1 MELLT
6 MEFSIVVILVILGGW
21 LSGKLFSK
29 VGLPNVVGMLFWGI
43 CIGVLWISSIP
54 LVLFQLEH
62 FLKTLAL
69 IVILLRAGL
78 AIHKRALKDVGKAA
92 LLMSFLPCLMEGVV
106 LTFVI
111 MYFFGFEFFI
121 AGLAGFMLAAVSPAI
136 VVPSMLEMKEN
147 GSSAN
152 EKLSTLILT
161 GSSLDDVLAITMFS
175 IFLAMAAGVET
186 GIRGSLAYIPV
197 SILLGILPG
206 IALGFIMVWL
216 FQNILKK
223 LRATEKIIILLMVCL
238 LLVELG
244 SLLNSAAF
252 LGIIL
257 IGFILLHKDEKTAH
271 EMSKKISGL
280 WVLSEIILF
289 VLIGISVDLQVA
301 YSAGLISLLVISI
314 GLLFRAIGVYIAT
327 IPSNLTIKERKFCM
341 IAYIPKATVQAAL
354 GGIPLAMGITGGK
367 IILAIA
373 ALSIV
378 FTAPI
383 GAIGIKIYKKKLL

>member
-1 MELLT
+1 

-257 IGFILLHKDEKTAH
+257 IGFILLHKEEKTAH
-271 EMSKKISGL
+271 EMSKKLSGL

>member
-161 GSSLDDVLAITMFS
+161 CSSLDDVLAITMFS

-271 EMSKKISGL
+271 EMSKKLSGL

>member
-271 EMSKKISGL
+271 EMSKKLSGL

>member
-1 MELLT
+1 MELLN

-54 LVLFQLEH
+54 LVLFQLEP
-62 FLKTLAL
+62 FLKTFAL

-92 LLMSFLPCLMEGVV
+92 LLMSFLPCLLEGVA

-111 MYFFGFEFFI
+111 MYFFGFELFI

-136 VVPSMLEMKEN
+136 VVPCMLEMKEN

-175 IFLAMAAGVET
+175 IFLAMARGVET

-197 SILLGILPG
+197 SIMLGILPG

-244 SLLNSAAF
+244 SMLNSAAF

-257 IGFILLHKDEKTAH
+257 IGFILLHKEEKTAH
-271 EMSKKISGL
+271 EMSKKLSGL

-301 YSAGLISLLVISI
+301 YSAGLVSLLVISI
-314 GLLFRAIGVYIAT
+314 GLLFRSIGVYIAT
-327 IPSNLTIKERKFCM
+327 MPSNLTMKERKFCM

-354 GGIPLAMGITGGK
+354 GGNSFSDGNHRWRNYTCDSCSFNSVHRSNWSHRNKSL
-367 IILAIA
+367 
-373 ALSIV
+373 
-378 FTAPI
+378 
-383 GAIGIKIYKKKLL
+383 